1 MCHSLHEISGET
13 RIRGSED
20 SRFMDESFQRIEVGY
35 ACTDTTRG

>member
-1 MCHSLHEISGET
+1 MSFSAYIRGT